1 MSKRIYIFD
10 TTLRDGEQ
18 SPGFSMTAA
27 EKLQVARQ
35 LARAGVDVIE
45 AGFPAS
51 SPGDFASVQEI
62 AREVQGPVIAGLARA
77 NKNDIQAVADAVRPA
92 KKPRIHTFIAT
103 SPIHMEKKL
112 RMKPEEVVQRVREMV
127 AFAKS
132 FGMEVE
138 FSAEDA
144 TRSDW
149 RFLAQVFTV
158 AARAGATILNV
169 PDTVGYTTPKE
180 MYDLF
185 RYLIEHVDAPDGVIF
200 SCHNH
205 NDLGLAVANTLAA
218 IEAGVTQ
225 VEGTFNGIGERA
237 GNVALEEVVM
247 ALKTRHDRYPY
258 HTGINTT
265 EIYRTS
271 KLIQNLT
278 GIAVQPNKA
287 IVGANAFAHE
297 SGIHQDGVLKERTTY
312 EIMRPQDVGVPESVL
327 VLGKHSG
334 RHAFRDRLV
343 KLGYVLSDEE
353 VDRAFARFKELADR
367 KKYITDD
374 DLEAI
379 VSDEQQ
385 RERADVVQLVSF
397 QVVSGTQTLPTAT
410 VQVIRGDQPSRQ
422 EAASGDGPVDAL
434 YRAID
439 RAAGFQGT
447 LLEYRLKAVTS
458 GQDALGEVNVRVQS
472 NGRVAS
478 GRGVSTDV
486 LEASVRAYV
495 AAINKLLSGR
505 GAVAV
510 TPAEEGQPAEGWM
523 QRAWGD

>member
-18 SPGFSMTAA
+18 SPGFSMTAE
-27 EKLQVARQ
+27 EKLQVALQ
-35 LARAGVDVIE
+35 LARLGVDVIE

-51 SPGDFASVQEI
+51 SPGDFASVQQI
-62 AREVQGPVIAGLARA
+62 AREVRGPVIAGLARC
-77 NKNDIQAVADAVRPA
+77 NKPDIEAVANAVRPA
-92 KKPRIHTFIAT
+92 EKPRIHTFIAT

-112 RMKPEEVVQRVREMV
+112 RMKPEEVVFRVQDMV
-127 AFAKS
+127 AFAAS

-158 AARAGATILNV
+158 AARAGATVLNV

-185 RYLIEHVDAPDGVIF
+185 RYLQEHVDAPQPVIF

-205 NDLGLAVANTLAA
+205 NDLGLATANTLAA

-225 VEGTFNGIGERA
+225 VEGTINGIGERA

-247 ALKTRHDRYPY
+247 ALRTRADRYAY
-258 HTGINTT
+258 HTGFNTR

-271 KLIQNLT
+271 KLIQT
-278 GIAVQPNKA
+278 ISGIAVQPNKA

-297 SGIHQDGVLKERTTY
+297 SGIHQDGVLKDVTTY
-312 EIMRPQDVGVPESVL
+312 EIMRPEDVGVPANSL

-334 RHAFRDRLV
+334 RAAFRDRLK
-343 KLGYVLSDEE
+343 KLGYALGEAE
-353 VDRAFARFKELADR
+353 IDRSFARFKELADR
-367 KKYITDD
+367 KKYITDQ

-379 VSDEQQ
+379 VGDEQQ
-385 RERADVVQLVSF
+385 HGQHELVRLVSF
-397 QVVSGTQTLPTAT
+397 QVVSGSNTLPTAT
-410 VQVIRGDQPSRQ
+410 VQLARNGDEPRQ

-439 RAAGFQGT
+439 RAAQFAGNLVHYQ
-447 LLEYRLKAVTS
+447 LKAVTG
-458 GQDALGEVNVRVQS
+458 GQDALGEVVVKVEA
-472 NGRVAS
+472 GGKLAT
-478 GRGVSTDV
+478 GRGTSTDV

-495 AAINKLLSGR
+495 AAINKLMTGR
-505 GAVAV
+505 GAVV
-510 TPAEEGQPAEGWM
+510 AEDGQPAAGWM